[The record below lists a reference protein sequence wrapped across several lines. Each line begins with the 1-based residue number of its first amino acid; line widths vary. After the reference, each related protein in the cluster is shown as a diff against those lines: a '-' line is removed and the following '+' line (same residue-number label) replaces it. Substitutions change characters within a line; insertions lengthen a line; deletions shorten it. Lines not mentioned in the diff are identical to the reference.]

1 MLDFYGQTT
10 FTSFFNLF
18 LGLVRHPEFQ
28 ETIESSDCTIEQDK
42 HSSNYLL
49 GWYATNR
56 SGSTEYPNG
65 KGLQIRKSNQASRI
79 SQVMDKCRGYESF
92 SQSKKKKNSS
102 LKQCQEMFFQ
112 SKFSTEALMKL
123 NKLLSSSVQAILLAK
138 IQFRYLQQ
146 K

>member
-92 SQSKKKKNSS
+92 SQSKKKKKKQFAKTMSRNVFSVKIFNWSS
-102 LKQCQEMFFQ
+102 YEIK
-112 SKFSTEALMKL
+112 
-123 NKLLSSSVQAILLAK
+123 
-138 IQFRYLQQ
+138 
-146 K
+146 